1 MKFRN
6 YFTILKIAFIAIT
19 PVVLLILP
27 ATFFDNGKSICLS
40 QLLFDKPCYACGLTR
55 GIMHLIHFDF
65 EGAFDYNMLSFIVF
79 PLLGLIWVQWFLKE
93 VSLLKRINRSSSH
106 WPFKSKT
113 LSSL

>member
-6 YFTILKIAFIAIT
+6 YFTIAKIVFIAIT

-40 QLLFDKPCYACGLTR
+40 QLLFDKPCYACGITR

-79 PLLGLIWVQWFLKE
+79 PLLAVIWVQWFLKE
-93 VSLLKRINRSSSH
+93 VRLFKRINPGFYP
-106 WPFKSKT
+106 WPFKSKSI
-113 LSSL
+113 SSL